1 MNRIIKKID
10 GKIVF
15 LQNSSSYLDGNGV
28 KHTPVWIGKDQRY
41 WGELVDKKYIKSEDR
56 KNG

>member
-28 KHTPVWIGKDQRY
+28 TDGADLSKVLSD
-41 WGELVDKKYIKSEDR
+41 WGACP
-56 KNG
+56 